1 MSPELKTKV
10 ALIKEVNQIV
20 TNWEDDIG
28 FNWTNKECAK
38 NIVRVLMNKYDI
50 TPKDTHLTN

>member
-10 ALIKEVNQIV
+10 ALINEVNQIV

-50 TPKDTHLTN
+50 TPKNAT